1 MPIGVIPGRGSKPA
15 DIVAVATFCTD
26 RDYGFRTTAT
36 RVGDEQI
43 ESSPSGQ
50 KVTSRGC
57 LGGSPGR
64 PRAARI

>member
-1 MPIGVIPGRGSKPA
+1 MPIDVIPGRGSKPA
-15 DIVAVATFCTD
+15 DWESIVAVATFCTD
-26 RDYGFRTTAT
+26 RDYGFRTTAA

-57 LGGSPGR
+57 LGGR
-64 PRAARI
+64 